1 VIATITA
8 TRIATATRKAAVTG
22 LRISLNDPA
31 TSGLCLRITARG
43 VRTWSWL
50 GRDAHGRV
58 RRFGLGRYPHIG
70 LREARRRARQM
81 ADEVGRGADPV
92 RDART
97 LRALTK
103 APVGHTLADLLDLYG
118 RQVGDSIKSW
128 GIQTRRQIER
138 VFCSHLATPLSALT
152 VGALQM
158 TADSYAAKHS
168 ASFAVRCLSPV
179 LRWAV
184 APGRAY
190 VSRDLLDLRAPASR
204 RSRDRVLSRDELAAL
219 LPTLR
224 ASDSPYADAM
234 HLVLLTACRKGE
246 VTAARWRDID
256 LDTATWTLPD
266 TKNGMQHVV
275 PLSRQAVALL
285 KARRPERAHS
295 AGLAFTS
302 KGMALNNWSHAT
314 AQLQQASGT
323 VGWTRHDLRRTCATM
338 LGEMGVMPDIV
349 EATLN
354 HVSIRSP
361 LAATYNR
368 SRYRPQVAAALQRLA
383 DALDSIEY
391 GGGDVVVLPAR
402 G

>member
-8 TRIATATRKAAVTG
+8 TRIATATRKAAAIG
-22 LRISLNDPA
+22 CRISLNDPA

-43 VRTWSWL
+43 VSTWSWL

-58 RRFGLGRYPHIG
+58 RRFGLGQYPHIG
-70 LREARRRARQM
+70 LRAARCRARQM
-81 ADEVGRGADPV
+81 ADEVRRGADPV
-92 RDART
+92 RDARA

-103 APVGHTLADLLDLYG
+103 APSGHTLADLLDLYG
-118 RQVGDSIKSW
+118 RQVGNSIKSW

-138 VFCSHLATPLSALT
+138 VFRSHLSTPLSTLT

-158 TADSYAAKHS
+158 TADGYAAKQS

-190 VSRDLLDLRAPASR
+190 VSRDLLDLRLPASR

-234 HLVLLTACRKGE
+234 RLVLLTACRKGE
-246 VTAARWRDID
+246 VTTARWRHID
-256 LDTATWTLPD
+256 LNTATWTLPE

-285 KARRPERAHS
+285 KARRPERADP

-302 KGMALNNWSHAT
+302 KDKALNSWSHAT

-391 GGGDVVVLPAR
+391 GGGDVIVLPAR
-402 G
+402 